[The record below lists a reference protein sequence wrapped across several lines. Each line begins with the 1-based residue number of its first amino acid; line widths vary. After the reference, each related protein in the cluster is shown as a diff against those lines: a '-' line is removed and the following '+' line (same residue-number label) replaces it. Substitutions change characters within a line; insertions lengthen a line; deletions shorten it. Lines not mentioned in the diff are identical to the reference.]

1 MIPNSLKADF
11 PNPSILKDNY
21 KKKKKKKNFFFKCD
35 NKPEKLVEPE
45 IEILQFNPDIFK
57 KVILFL
63 ILIRFLSLGFSEA
76 HSKLSKLKLNQ
87 IW

>member
-11 PNPSILKDNY
+11 PNPSILKNNY
-21 KKKKKKKNFFFKCD
+21 KKKKKIFFK
-35 NKPEKLVEPE
+35 NVTTKLVKPE